1 MVVSRVQ
8 HTRGEHSAA
17 PQTWSTRPPTS
28 RLTACHTRLPE
39 SDPAAPR
46 HTSQPASRPSP
57 LPSRQ
62 SPWCQVMTRLP
73 RAWKLGN
80 LPSRKRNLRH
90 SSPRGMRSGRD
101 TVGCSAVRCRSRCA
115 LPMAA
120 LVLALLLGLM
130 QARYASAAVKGKSAG
145 AAAFAEIDD
154 DEEEGVAPQSPPPA
168 GTRVKEGN
176 NLGGAA
182 SSSSPPPPRGG
193 QKRRG
198 PVSTSALL
206 EDLENFDQ
214 YDEDEFEGL
223 EALKAVKT
231 QANAAAGSDAGG
243 ESKKGPKTRM
253 MRRTEPSDF
262 IFEGLGILYVLLYII
277 NYVWGSSQNRAVAE
291 EWLEA
296 CMDKLQE
303 NFALV
308 GIENRGDL
316 EREAADEYSLYCSGR
331 VNCASVTITLKLK
344 PRHDLLMYIWGMV
357 QGQAFEDVVMI
368 KAELGSD
375 ANTGGNMD
383 ALTLAVFPKKDEKKV
398 RPP

>member
-1 MVVSRVQ
+1 
-8 HTRGEHSAA
+8 
-17 PQTWSTRPPTS
+17 
-28 RLTACHTRLPE
+28 
-39 SDPAAPR
+39 
-46 HTSQPASRPSP
+46 
-57 LPSRQ
+57 
-62 SPWCQVMTRLP
+62 
-73 RAWKLGN
+73 
-80 LPSRKRNLRH
+80 
-90 SSPRGMRSGRD
+90 MRWGRD
-101 TVGCSAVRCRSRCA
+101 KVECWAVRCRSRCA

-130 QARYASAAVKGKSAG
+130 QARYASAVVKGKSAG
-145 AAAFAEIDD
+145 VAAFAEIDD

-182 SSSSPPPPRGG
+182 PPPPPPRGG

-206 EDLENFDQ
+206 QDLENFDQ

-231 QANAAAGSDAGG
+231 QANAAAGTDGG
-243 ESKKGPKTRM
+243 EGSKKGSKSRM
-253 MRRTEPSDF
+253 MRRTEPSEF
-262 IFEGLGILYVLLYII
+262 LFEGLGILYVRLYII

-296 CMDKLQE
+296 CMGKLQE

-316 EREAADEYSLYCSGR
+316 QREAADEYSLYCSGR